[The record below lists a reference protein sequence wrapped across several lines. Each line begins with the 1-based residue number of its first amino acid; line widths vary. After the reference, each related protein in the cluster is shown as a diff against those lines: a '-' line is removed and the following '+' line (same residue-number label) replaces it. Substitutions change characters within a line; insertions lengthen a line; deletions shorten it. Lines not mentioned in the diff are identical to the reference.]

1 MTAVWRN
8 SSRLEYEARN
18 VPGSRKAGIKKNR
31 IFPRCGENFLLRVSN
46 PREGKEMKRLKSLHI
61 LYYLLSIKIQDI
73 ILDGEVSIII
83 QGVIDNKAPEHDL
96 SRRVLP

>member
-1 MTAVWRN
+1 MAEQLPA
-8 SSRLEYEARN
+8 LEYEARN

-31 IFPRCGENFLLRVSN
+31 IFPRCGEIFLRVSN
-46 PREGKEMKRLKSLHI
+46 PGKVREMKRLKSLHI

-83 QGVIDNKAPEHDL
+83 QGVIDNKAREHDL